1 MSQQITIYPDGGMEL
16 LRVSSGNGLD
26 LRMFGT
32 VEARRV
38 SDIVF
43 DDAAQKWKIDIL
55 GQGLLTLSEWANVAK
70 KPLPCFARLAADGVI
85 LLAEYEQAVDV
96 EVQYF
101 NARRVK

>member
-1 MSQQITIYPDGGMEL
+1 
-16 LRVSSGNGLD
+16 
-26 LRMFGT
+26 MFGT

-70 KPLPCFARLAADGVI
+70 KPLPCFARLPADGVI

-96 EVQYF
+96 DHRGTG
-101 NARRVK
+101 ARGDALLAA

>member
-1 MSQQITIYPDGGMEL
+1 MSQQITIYPDGGMES

-70 KPLPCFARLAADGVI
+70 KPLPCFTGGI
-85 LLAEYEQAVDV
+85 
-96 EVQYF
+96 
-101 NARRVK
+101 

>member
-1 MSQQITIYPDGGMEL
+1 MSQQITIYPDGGMES

-70 KPLPCFARLAADGVI
+70 KPLPCFACLAADGVI

-101 NARRVK
+101 NARRIK

>member
-1 MSQQITIYPDGGMEL
+1 MSQQITIYPDGGMES

-43 DDAAQKWKIDIL
+43 DDAAQK
-55 GQGLLTLSEWANVAK
+55 
-70 KPLPCFARLAADGVI
+70 
-85 LLAEYEQAVDV
+85 
-96 EVQYF
+96 
-101 NARRVK
+101 